1 MKNKIVFVGMPSCG
15 KTRIGK
21 RIAKALELDFID
33 TDNIIKQR
41 AGRDLS
47 EIIKTSG
54 DDALLKFEN
63 EALSLSNEVKSQSE
77 ICSGIKG
84 KLEDRKKSFE
94 KVLNNEKIEFENAE
108 NWIEE
113 QSLFLEN
120 KLI

>member
-63 EALSLSNEVKSQSE
+63 EALMTNFKTPAV
-77 ICSGIKG
+77 INTC
-84 KLEDRKKSFE
+84 
-94 KVLNNEKIEFENAE
+94 NN
-108 NWIEE
+108 
-113 QSLFLEN
+113 
-120 KLI
+120 